1 MLQSMKRNRT
11 HLILTA
17 FVCLLCLSVLDGC
30 TKKDKKKSNY
40 TGSYI
45 YCLDSNET
53 KIEGE
58 KYTIK
63 SKNTDKMIHELLH
76 KMRKEPETVSLKN
89 ALSDSIT
96 LDDYTLTNS
105 GELSLYWTASY
116 TNYTGP
122 SEVLRRAAIVKT
134 LCQVPDV
141 KNVQFYVAGQPLT
154 DSNMNTIGFMTADT
168 FVDNTGDMEYTQNTT
183 LNMYFAS
190 VSGTSLVEVPVK
202 ITYDASIPL
211 EQLALKQLIKGPS
224 SVGGISNTRM
234 QATIPSGTKVNKIS
248 VKDNTCYLD
257 LSSDFLDK
265 RDNIS
270 DEVTIYSVVNTL
282 VELSNINKVQFSIDG
297 EQVLLY
303 NDSINFGEPFERN
316 LDLVL
321 K

>member
-30 TKKDKKKSNY
+30 AKKDKKKSSY

-63 SKNTDKMIHELLH
+63 SKDTDKMIRELLH

-141 KNVQFYVAGQPLT
+141 KSVQFYVAGQPLT
-154 DSNMNTIGFMTADT
+154 DTNMNTIGFMTADT
-168 FVDNTGDMEYTQNTT
+168 FVENTGDMEYTQNTT

-190 VSGTSLVEVPVK
+190 ASGTSLVEVPVK

-234 QATIPSGTKVNKIS
+234 LATIPSGTKVNKIS

-265 RDNIS
+265 RDNVS

-282 VELSNINKVQFSIDG
+282 VELSNINKVQ
-297 EQVLLY
+297 
-303 NDSINFGEPFERN
+303 
-316 LDLVL
+316 L

>member
-30 TKKDKKKSNY
+30 TKKDKKKSSY

-141 KNVQFYVAGQPLT
+141 KSVQFYVAGQPLT

-168 FVDNTGDMEYTQNTT
+168 FVDNTGDMEYTQN
-183 LNMYFAS
+183 
-190 VSGTSLVEVPVK
+190 
-202 ITYDASIPL
+202 
-211 EQLALKQLIKGPS
+211 
-224 SVGGISNTRM
+224 R
-234 QATIPSGTKVNKIS
+234 
-248 VKDNTCYLD
+248 
-257 LSSDFLDK
+257 
-265 RDNIS
+265 
-270 DEVTIYSVVNTL
+270 
-282 VELSNINKVQFSIDG
+282 
-297 EQVLLY
+297 
-303 NDSINFGEPFERN
+303 
-316 LDLVL
+316 
-321 K
+321 

>member
-1 MLQSMKRNRT
+1 
-11 HLILTA
+11 
-17 FVCLLCLSVLDGC
+17 
-30 TKKDKKKSNY
+30 
-40 TGSYI
+40 
-45 YCLDSNET
+45 
-53 KIEGE
+53 
-58 KYTIK
+58 
-63 SKNTDKMIHELLH
+63 MIHELLH

-141 KNVQFYVAGQPLT
+141 KSVQFYVAGQPLT